1 MTIKSILSFNGLM
14 IFMFYSNIDE
24 VSVKTSYIPFAVGF
38 TNCHTS
44 LALAMA
50 QIMEM
55 AMAEWEADRV

>member
-1 MTIKSILSFNGLM
+1 
-14 IFMFYSNIDE
+14 MFYSNIDE